1 LCSDF
6 YKKVYEIHGTI
17 YKNHCTT
24 CGKKYEAEY
33 VFNSESIP
41 KCSCGGIIKPD
52 VVLYGEALPE
62 REYNESLKI
71 ISEADMLIV
80 AGTSLTVYPAS
91 GMVNLFNGKNLVV
104 INRDKTGLDNRADL
118 VINRNIKEV
127 FEKLK

>member
-1 LCSDF
+1 MKCHKF
-6 YKKVYEIHGTI
+6 YD
-17 YKNHCTT
+17 
-24 CGKKYEAEY
+24 AEY
-33 VFNSESIP
+33 VFSQDGIP
-41 KCSCGGIIKPD
+41 KCSCQGIIKPD
-52 VVLYGEALPE
+52 VVLYEEALPE